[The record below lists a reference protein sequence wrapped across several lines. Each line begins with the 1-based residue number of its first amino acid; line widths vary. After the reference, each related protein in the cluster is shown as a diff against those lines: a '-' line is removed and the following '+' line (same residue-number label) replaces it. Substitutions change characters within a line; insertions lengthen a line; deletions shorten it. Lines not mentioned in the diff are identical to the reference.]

1 MPLTVIFTHAA
12 QQTSSQQWLQPLA
25 KNRLA
30 TPVIDGNIM
39 WEGLMFGLTD
49 LRVDT
54 THYRNPAADS
64 KSADLESR

>member
-1 MPLTVIFTHAA
+1 MPLTVIFTRLA
-12 QQTSSQQWLQPLA
+12 QQTSPQQWLRPLA

-30 TPVIDGNIM
+30 TPVIDDNIM

-54 THYRNPAADS
+54 QHITEIQLLTARV
-64 KSADLESR
+64 LI